1 MPIATPPTIPIPRKR
16 WEGILKE
23 STRKK
28 KLKKEEFRLVYV
40 RIETKN
46 DKTVGESAKELE
58 IRFKEFSP
66 ARLIE
71 PDETNLLLAV
81 EKFLKNNPP
90 RIYVVELTDRI
101 SRWFYVFPSAEKIKF
116 EKKSSYRVFVVK
128 KKDAVKEILERI
140 ASGEFSKKFKLDFLT
155 ILQILIGFAP
165 FVIAYIA
172 GEKSLQNLF
181 NYLLWAVA
189 IISAIQ
195 GIKKGYKEK
204 SWEE

>member
-1 MPIATPPTIPIPRKR
+1 MSIATPPTIPIPRKR
-16 WEGILKE
+16 WEKVLKE
-23 STRKK
+23 PTKRKK
-28 KLKKEEFRLVYV
+28 PKKEKEFRLVYV
-40 RIETKN
+40 RIETK
-46 DKTVGESAKELE
+46 DGKTVGESAKELE

-81 EKFLKNNPP
+81 EKFLKDNPP
-90 RIYVVELTDRI
+90 RIYVVELTDGI

-116 EKKSSYRVFVVK
+116 EKKRVFVVK

-140 ASGEFSKKFKLDFLT
+140 VSGEFSKKFKLDFLT

-165 FVIAYIA
+165 FVITYIT
-172 GEKSLQNLF
+172 GEKSFQNLF